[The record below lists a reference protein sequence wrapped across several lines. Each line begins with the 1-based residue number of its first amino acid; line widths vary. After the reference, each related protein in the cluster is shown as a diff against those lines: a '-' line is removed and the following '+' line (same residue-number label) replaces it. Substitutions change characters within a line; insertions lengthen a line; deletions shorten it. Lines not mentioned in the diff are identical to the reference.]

1 MLNAIVLSAALAS
14 PGASPNDF
22 DLTQWNRDRLAT
34 SRVGMF
40 VLGGWAVANMGV
52 GAFGVGLERDER
64 VRFIHL
70 GNLLFNSV
78 NLTLALISL
87 ISEWSLD
94 PASFDAKR
102 SLLASE
108 RLEKVF
114 FINAGLD
121 VAYCAAAA
129 FMWQRGEAIGD
140 ARLVGFGQSFLV
152 QGAFLIVFDTLM
164 GFLNMRLTDRLSE
177 RLQISVAPGALT
189 LRF

>member
-14 PGASPNDF
+14 PGAPTDF
-22 DLTQWNRDRLAT
+22 DLTQWNRARLAT

-52 GAFGVGLERDER
+52 GAVGFGVERDER

-78 NLTLALISL
+78 NLSLALISL
-87 ISEWSLD
+87 ISEWHLD
-94 PASFDAKR
+94 PASFDAKK

-140 ARLVGFGQSFLV
+140 ARLVGFGPSFLV

>member
-1 MLNAIVLSAALAS
+1 MLNAIALSVILAS
-14 PGASPNDF
+14 PAATDF
-22 DLTQWNRDRLAT
+22 DLTQWNKDRLTT

-40 VLGGWAVANMGV
+40 VLGGWAVANMGS
-52 GAFGVGLERDER
+52 GAIGFAVEQQNER

-70 GNLLFNSV
+70 GNLIWNSV

-87 ISEWSLD
+87 ISEWNQD
-94 PASFDAKR
+94 PASLDAKK

-121 VAYCAAAA
+121 LAYVAGAA
-129 FMWQRGEAIGD
+129 FMWLRGEVIGD
-140 ARLVGFGQSFLV
+140 QRIVGFGQSFLV
-152 QGAFLIVFDTLM
+152 QGAFLIVFDTVM
-164 GFLNMRLTDRLSE
+164 GFLNMRLTDRLTEHLS
-177 RLQISVAPGALT
+177 ISVAPGAVT